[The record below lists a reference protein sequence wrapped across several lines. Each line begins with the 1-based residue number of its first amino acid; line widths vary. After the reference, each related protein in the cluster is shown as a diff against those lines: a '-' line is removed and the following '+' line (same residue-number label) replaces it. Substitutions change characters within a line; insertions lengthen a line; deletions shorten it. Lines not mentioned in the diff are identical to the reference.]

1 MATAEMVYRAALALM
16 DEPES
21 YELYRER
28 ALAVINLLCGEAA
41 LRFGA
46 ASKEGERP
54 AAREALSMEDALEVE
69 ETAARVILHYG
80 LAAHLLCETSP
91 ATAGF
96 YQQRYEELLRRAAD
110 AYPRRAEAIEDVY
123 GGAGEDAPWR

>member
-21 YELYRER
+21 FELYRDR

-41 LRFGA
+41 LRYGER
-46 ASKEGERP
+46 SNDGERP
-54 AAREALSMEDALEVE
+54 LPRQALSLEDTLEVD
-69 ETAARVILHYG
+69 ETAARVVLPYG

-123 GGAGEDAPWR
+123 GRAEEDAPWR